1 MIDSRK
7 ILNMWRRMHLLFY
20 SKLYSFICMEG
31 GLTKIF
37 DSHLWIPLCI
47 TSESFWFPWILLQFT
62 RYSFPTTDTCSAIL
76 ASITF
81 EFALQARVGALRV
94 RKTGA
99 TGLLCYQSP
108 FSVMVFAPSV
118 RQGETEVPVAC
129 NWCMNRLH
137 ASPSEISDRAQIVS
151 P

>member
-1 MIDSRK
+1 M
-7 ILNMWRRMHLLFY
+7 
-20 SKLYSFICMEG
+20 
-31 GLTKIF
+31 
-37 DSHLWIPLCI
+37 
-47 TSESFWFPWILLQFT
+47 

-118 RQGETEVPVAC
+118 GQGETEVPVAC
-129 NWCMNRLH
+129 NWCMNCLH
-137 ASPSEISDRAQIVS
+137 ASPSWISDRAQIVS